1 MRLEIRSYKRDG
13 AGIRIAKDEESKR
26 FCRI

>member
-1 MRLEIRSYKRDG
+1 MRLEVRSYKKDG

-26 FCRI
+26 FYWI